1 MTPTNQIG
9 RLKELNEKFNK
20 TLPKA
25 WEVARKNSDK
35 DKKDYLEKRD
45 NGGKQTAQHH
55 EHTSYCCNNIMTK
68 YFRGNIFWA
77 YYPYDDEEGS
87 EKLRPVIVFDEEKNE
102 ALVIKVTSQGKRDET
117 DIELVH

>member
-1 MTPTNQIG
+1 
-9 RLKELNEKFNK
+9 
-20 TLPKA
+20 
-25 WEVARKNSDK
+25 
-35 DKKDYLEKRD
+35 
-45 NGGKQTAQHH
+45 
-55 EHTSYCCNNIMTK
+55 MTK

>member
-1 MTPTNQIG
+1 MKREDENMTPTNQIG

-45 NGGKQTAQHH
+45 NGGK
-55 EHTSYCCNNIMTK
+55 
-68 YFRGNIFWA
+68 
-77 YYPYDDEEGS
+77 
-87 EKLRPVIVFDEEKNE
+87 
-102 ALVIKVTSQGKRDET
+102 
-117 DIELVH
+117 